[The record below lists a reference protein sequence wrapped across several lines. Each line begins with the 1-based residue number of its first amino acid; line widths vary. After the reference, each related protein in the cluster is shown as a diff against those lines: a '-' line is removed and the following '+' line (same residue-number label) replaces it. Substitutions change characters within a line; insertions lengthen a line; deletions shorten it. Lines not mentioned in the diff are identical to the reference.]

1 MLSYKVFEKFV
12 RMVLEGCAT
21 TKPAADVPLATLF
34 EQVRETAYKADATD
48 PRRTQMAGLTM
59 RVFSVWRTYLRVVD
73 GGQAPTEADLRDITY
88 GEWAE
93 AMHTVYWRMPHI
105 DHLHL
110 ECIAVTLAAMLMH
123 TGSRAIRLLQTTVGA
138 NPSGQLDRATVY
150 AVMRAARTRHAARD
164 LCTQLLTT
172 SAAAPAAAPAVV
184 VPDAASGQTGD
195 TSGQEGSASGQTG
208 SASGQEGDAFVQT
221 GSAPGGNGADS
232 SSLQP
237 TTPESERICAYLLRL
252 DLSDDERE

>member
-138 NPSGQLDRATVY
+138 TPSGQLDRATVY

-184 VPDAASGQTGD
+184 VPDAD
-195 TSGQEGSASGQTG
+195 SGQEGSTQTGSPSEETGSAQTG
-208 SASGQEGDAFVQT
+208 SASVQT
-221 GSAPGGNGADS
+221 GSAPGGGSADS
-232 SSLQP
+232 SCLQP
-237 TTPESERICAYLLRL
+237 STPESERICAYLLRL